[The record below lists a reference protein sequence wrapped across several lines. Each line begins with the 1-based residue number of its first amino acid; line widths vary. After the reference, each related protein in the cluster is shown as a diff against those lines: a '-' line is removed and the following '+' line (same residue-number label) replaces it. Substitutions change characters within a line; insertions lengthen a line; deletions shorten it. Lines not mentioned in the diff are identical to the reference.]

1 MTEQPSS
8 NPNPPGAAPAEPG
21 PDRRSEP
28 VSVREALNAPDAT
41 AVVAI
46 EGRIEQAMRR
56 EHPVVFWITLL
67 IPVVGWAVL
76 LATAALT
83 RGKGFA
89 LKLLA
94 ITVVVEAVA
103 GRFVILGGS
112 HDGQAAASPL
122 LLSRVELFWLVA
134 WIDLCVCLLFLYH
147 ATFIYRIWRIGP
159 WLERVRDTSRAI
171 VARRP
176 WLGRFSFVGVVLYV
190 GLPIL
195 GSGAVLGS
203 MLGQLLGLRRL
214 TTLAAVMIGTLL
226 GNSLMLLLAELIMR
240 VPFLARQNPAV
251 ILASL
256 VLFGAILLAV
266 QWRLSRRVGP
276 SARAGGGGSGQGA
289 G

>member
-1 MTEQPSS
+1 MSDQPSS
-8 NPNPPGAAPAEPG
+8 NPNPPGPAPTEPG
-21 PDRRSEP
+21 PDRGSEP
-28 VSVREALNAPDAT
+28 VSVREALNAPDAV

-76 LATAALT
+76 LTTAALT

-89 LKLLA
+89 IKLLA
-94 ITVVVEAVA
+94 ITVAVEAVA

-112 HDGQAAASPL
+112 HEGQAESSPL
-122 LLSRVELFWLVA
+122 LLSRVELFWLVT

-159 WLERVRDTSRAI
+159 WLERVRDTSRGI

-226 GNSLMLLLAELIMR
+226 GNCLMLLLAELIMR

-251 ILASL
+251 ILGSL
-256 VLFGAILLAV
+256 VLFGAVLLLV
-266 QWRLSRRVGP
+266 QWRLSRRARPG
-276 SARAGGGGSGQGA
+276 ARADGEGSGQSA